1 MYHVWLLSNIAAK
14 TKDHLTDSQIYG
26 LTPVQLIN
34 WLFENTE
41 KSEKDDTPSSQIH
54 KLKIEFM

>member
-1 MYHVWLLSNIAAK
+1 MGAK

-34 WLFENTE
+34 WLCEGTE
-41 KSEKDDTPSSQIH
+41 QSEKDDAPSSQIH
-54 KLKIEFM
+54 KLKIEFMQK